1 MPRSIPDASTLLTAA
16 VRYLEQELMPTLS
29 GYHRFQ
35 TRVTVN
41 VLNIVRRELEMH
53 EEHESSEHVRLA
65 ALVGHDRSVDTLND
79 ELCDLIR
86 TDRVDINDPAL
97 RQHLIQSLAEA
108 LAINN
113 PKWIAD
119 TQNIS

>member
-1 MPRSIPDASTLLTAA
+1 MPRSMPEAPTLLIAA
-16 VRYLEQELMPTLS
+16 VKYLEKELMPTLS

-41 VLNIVRRELEMH
+41 VLNIVQRELEMR
-53 EEHESSEHVRLA
+53 ETFESAERDRLA
-65 ALVGHDRSVDTLND
+65 AIVGHQGPAEALDE

-86 TDRVDINDPAL
+86 NDRIDLNDPEL
-97 RQHLIQSLAEA
+97 RTHLKQSLADA

-113 PKWIAD
+113 PKWTA
-119 TQNIS
+119 S

>member
-1 MPRSIPDASTLLTAA
+1 MPRSMPDVLTLLTAA
-16 VRYLEQELMPTLS
+16 IKYLEQELMPTLS

-41 VLNIVRRELEMH
+41 VLNIVQRELEMR
-53 EEHESSEHVRLA
+53 ETFESAERDRLA
-65 ALVGHDRSVDTLND
+65 AIVGHQGPTDALDE

-86 TDRVDINDPAL
+86 SDRIDLNDQEL
-97 RQHLIQSLAEA
+97 RTHLRQSLADT

-113 PKWIAD
+113 PKWTA
-119 TQNIS
+119 S